1 MPSYERF
8 PPRVDSPSTYRPR
21 VGSPQRSPRRR
32 PPASPS
38 RSLFGLERAVPP
50 KASLEQLSYRSWD
63 STPDGSSTDVNKPL
77 PHSPT
82 RSRASSVYSG
92 GSGYTKIIES
102 YGSDEDVPP
111 MPVILQPKA
120 ERDTVAGLL
129 QHRDGFPWYEDI
141 PKVQDRSLRA
151 SQSIPTLQYAPFR
164 DERWNASAHELSQA
178 PAFSEFRNRMHEP
191 VSPISPGSWMHR
203 SSSHDFLS
211 PPLVSPPLVHPE
223 YHLSLDHERHYLPG
237 PMSASVTEI
246 VDPRLVPQPLRM
258 SKTASMLYE
267 SPKVRPLPSSESLVK
282 HVELLDIKEAQR
294 RAAEAKQRD
303 LHARAEE
310 LISRKSNM
318 RESSLIDLAE
328 AQRRQ
333 AYEKLQRTSAPYEQQ
348 TEPRPRSVSSD
359 SFVIYT
365 GIREGVKAMIKQK
378 LKQKKE
384 SREIEKAAK
393 VQEKERKRVM
403 SGGERKRSTTKTT
416 PRASQDQPR
425 TSGSS
430 GRASLTEGVS
440 SLFRNLSI
448 SKTQREEEANRGRHM
463 ERGRRPKQLAVPPSP
478 YQKYGAEVWYAKNKK
493 ARKNLNLQAKS
504 GGIQRAPTKKAGTRF
519 VTKTDL
525 GQRPALRKKRSD
537 DVKEAY
543 QFGAS
548 QLRTVLGVDDAK
560 TAKSPKDKDK
570 KSRKLGFGRTMSE
583 IRRERLKR
591 SIAVLG
597 PAAQPVATQVDDG
610 WV

>member
-1 MPSYERF
+1 
-8 PPRVDSPSTYRPR
+8 
-21 VGSPQRSPRRR
+21 
-32 PPASPS
+32 
-38 RSLFGLERAVPP
+38 
-50 KASLEQLSYRSWD
+50 
-63 STPDGSSTDVNKPL
+63 
-77 PHSPT
+77 
-82 RSRASSVYSG
+82 
-92 GSGYTKIIES
+92 
-102 YGSDEDVPP
+102 

-191 VSPISPGSWMHR
+191 VSPISPGSWLHR
-203 SSSHDFLS
+203 SSSYDFLS

-223 YHLSLDHERHYLPG
+223 YHFSLDHERHYLPG

-258 SKTASMLYE
+258 SKTASILYD

-303 LHARAEE
+303 LDARAEE

-403 SGGERKRSTTKTT
+403 SGGERKRTTTKTT
-416 PRASQDQPR
+416 PRVSQDQPR
-425 TSGSS
+425 TSSWTGSS

-519 VTKTDL
+519 VTKNDL

-560 TAKSPKDKDK
+560 AAKNPKDKVK

-597 PAAQPVATQVDDG
+597 PAAQPVATQVDEG